1 MRIISWNVNGL
12 RANYKKGFLNWFN
25 QSKADIVCLQEVR
38 AIEKQLPAE
47 LTKPKGYFVVF
58 NPAIKPG
65 YSGTAI
71 YTKDKPLKIVRKIG
85 YEAFDKEGRF
95 LRIDFPDFILINV
108 YIPHGGR
115 KKEKLDY
122 KLEVYKKLFD
132 YLKKIKNKKVIIL
145 GDFNIAHEEIDLARP
160 KGNINNI
167 MFTQKERKQIDKI
180 IDMGFIDSFRKF
192 NQEPG
197 HYTWWPYMANC
208 RDRNIG
214 WRIDYIF
221 VSKKLSTGLKNA
233 FILDKITGSD
243 HCPVAVELA

>member
-38 AIEKQLPAE
+38 ATEEQLPFE
-47 LTKPKGYFVVF
+47 LTKPKGYFVFF
-58 NPAIKPG
+58 NPATKLG

-71 YTKDKPLKIVRKIG
+71 YTKTKPLKVIRKIG
-85 YEAFDKEGRF
+85 YTRFDQEGRF
-95 LRIDFPDFILINV
+95 LRLDFADFILINV

-115 KKEKLDY
+115 LKEKLGY
-122 KLEVYKKLFD
+122 KLEVYSNLFNYLSKL
-132 YLKKIKNKKVIIL
+132 KNKKVIIL

-160 KGNINNI
+160 KDNKNNI
-167 MFTQKERKQIDKI
+167 MFTIEERQEIDKI
-180 IDMGFIDSFRKF
+180 LKLGFVDSFRKF
-192 NQEPG
+192 NKETG
-197 HYTWWPYMANC
+197 HYTWWPYLANC
-208 RDRNIG
+208 RARNIG

-243 HCPVAVELA
+243 HCPVGVELA